1 MLWLSAGYRSE
12 PDAMATELTPVEL
25 RAQDRLFV
33 TQCSLQGLRDRLP
46 LCWPAPA
53 HTPPSPKRAY
63 RSAYIYLG
71 WQDLQ
76 DASACQRYSDF
87 DLLLRLV
94 DCSALRPVLAQR
106 LGWTSARGWK
116 PFDPLSIFLLVGWQ
130 ITNAWSRTQT
140 LRNLRDPR
148 YADYAQRFGF
158 RDGCFPTEGGV
169 RHFLHALGQH
179 STAAELVT
187 VDQERGI
194 QVAVQ
199 HLNELLIQS
208 VTLIRQAGLLSA
220 QAWEKALICPDGM
233 LHQAASALRCSSVQ
247 ETCYQPTSPS
257 TPRLCPAKHKQRRG
271 CDCDRPACA
280 QICRQATP
288 RDPQARFVQYSASN
302 RADDPNRPMDPAQDD
317 SPRGKAVYGYRTF
330 PLQLADPVR
339 RFSLILLDDF
349 RPANEREENPVAAL
363 LLQLH
368 THYPTLQVDAV
379 AGDAAF
385 GYDLPLRIIYEH
397 LHARRVIDLRSH
409 PTDHDQSR
417 WPIRGY
423 DDRGRP
429 VCAFGYGLTANGFDR
444 RRQRHKW
451 VCAQACR
458 NGARPIVQLPAVTY
472 PPVECPYRNPQHP
485 LGRIINVAERFADG
499 SLRLVRDLPLGT
511 PEWNR
516 LYRRGRNAVESRNS
530 TFEYWGLKR
539 LSVYGAPR
547 STAFLFLADLWSNL
561 TTLARLVQEATAAS
575 TT

>member
-1 MLWLSAGYRSE
+1 
-12 PDAMATELTPVEL
+12 MAAELTPVEL

-63 RSAYIYLG
+63 RSAYMYLG

-76 DASACQRYSDF
+76 DPTACQRYSDF

-94 DCSALRPVLAQR
+94 DFSALRPVLAER

-116 PFDPLSIFLLVGWQ
+116 PFDPVSIFLLVGWQ
-130 ITNAWSRTQT
+130 ITNGWSRTQT

-169 RHFLHALGQH
+169 RYFLHALGQH
-179 STAAELVT
+179 STTDELLT
-187 VDQERGI
+187 VDEERGI

-199 HLNELLIQS
+199 HLNELLSQS

-220 QAWEKALICPDGM
+220 QAWEKALLCPDGM
-233 LHQAASALRCSSVQ
+233 LHHAASALRCSAVQ

-257 TPRLCPAKHKQRRG
+257 APRPCPAKEKQRHG

-302 RADDPNRPMDPAQDD
+302 RVDDPNRPMTPSQDD
-317 SPRGKAVYGYRTF
+317 APRGKAVYGYRTL

-349 RPANEREENPVAAL
+349 RPANEREENPVAGL
-363 LLQLH
+363 LLQLP
-368 THYPTLQVDAV
+368 TLYPTLQVDAV
-379 AGDAAF
+379 TGDAAF

-397 LHARRVIDLRSH
+397 LHARRIIDLRSH
-409 PTDHDQSR
+409 STDHDPSQ

-429 VCAFGYGLTANGFDR
+429 VCAFGYALTANGFDR

-458 NGARPIVQLPAVTY
+458 NGASPIVQLPAVTY
-472 PPVECPYRNPQHP
+472 PPAECPYRSPQHP

-539 LSVYGAPR
+539 LSVYGLPR

-575 TT
+575 IT